1 RDPAAAE
8 VQLRALLAESRDP
21 DTRLRARILLAEALR
36 LQWRTAEAEPEAR
49 AAVAEAQGRG
59 DAFAEAWAVGTLGD
73 VLLAMDQ
80 AESAVVVYARA
91 RDLWRAL
98 PEGAPANVADAT
110 GRLASALTV
119 AGRYPEAA
127 AAHQDALGLW
137 TLVEGPEGGPETA
150 R

>member
-1 RDPAAAE
+1 DFAPARSGASAPVALGWGPGGPVMRLRGGFWRGLAAAGWLALGAAPAWAAPPDPQARESEARRQLQARDPAAAE

-80 AESAVVVYARA
+80 AEA
-91 RDLWRAL
+91 
-98 PEGAPANVADAT
+98 
-110 GRLASALTV
+110 
-119 AGRYPEAA
+119 
-127 AAHQDALGLW
+127 
-137 TLVEGPEGGPETA
+137 
-150 R
+150 